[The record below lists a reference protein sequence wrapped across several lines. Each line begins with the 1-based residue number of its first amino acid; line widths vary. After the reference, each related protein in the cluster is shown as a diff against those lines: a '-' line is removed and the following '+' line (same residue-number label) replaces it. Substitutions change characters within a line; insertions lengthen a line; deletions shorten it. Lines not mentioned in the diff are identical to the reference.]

1 MIIREREMRY
11 VYCKYYLLDLYLD
24 QRVIV
29 DGPCVRCS
37 FDVLT
42 SGGERRGVLRGALR
56 YVDTWMISSDRR

>member
-29 DGPCVRCS
+29 DGPVCEV
-37 FDVLT
+37 DD
-42 SGGERRGVLRGALR
+42 GAL
-56 YVDTWMISSDRR
+56 